1 MADCSVSG
9 EITGMNR
16 WLDNLIAIMPAKA
29 VKYNRC
35 KSQELDGNRC
45 FMSVTL
51 EGKLRLFTGV
61 FSHAS

>member
-1 MADCSVSG
+1 
-9 EITGMNR
+9 MNR